1 MTLNSVAR
9 DGGSRVEALEHLGA
23 GVFDL
28 FVIGGGIVGC
38 RTAYEAA
45 RAGLR
50 VALVDAGDF
59 AGATS
64 GSSARLVHGGLRYL
78 KRGDLRLV
86 RAASLE
92 RNVLSSRVA
101 PHLMRLVPFV
111 AATGGGIS
119 SGTEVVAGLSL
130 YSALGG
136 RGWPRPRPI
145 AGHEAG
151 RLVPRIQDSTIVP
164 RAVFHEARTDD
175 GRLTLATVKAARG
188 AGAVVA
194 NYLRVVDLT
203 VVPEGV
209 SEAVLS
215 GPEGLF
221 GVRFRAVIN
230 ATGPWMDALR
240 RLEDVRAEPIT
251 RLSKGVHVVLR
262 ARESWRAAVAVS
274 FRDGGHLYAIPHGRM
289 VLVGTTDD
297 EYTAEPGRVGPEA
310 ADVARV
316 LDRASAF
323 LPDDMLR
330 PEAVASAYAG
340 LRVLPLGA
348 GATISAGR
356 DHLLSVGPGGM
367 VSVAG
372 GKLTTHRRIA
382 IDALRLLPP
391 HVRPR
396 NPRACDEPLPGSFP
410 ANVRTLRDPEDPV
423 RRHLFRVYGYEAAKV
438 LSLAAR
444 LPNGL
449 ERISPE
455 GPDIWAQ
462 VQHAVAE
469 EWALTVEDVVRRRTT
484 LALRGLDT
492 PEVRAGISAAIRAPT
507 ASRYPLAAPLD
518 RRSSV
523 EPNPVLSRKAGIPG
537 PALPGARNGAR

>member
-1 MTLNSVAR
+1 MTC
-9 DGGSRVEALEHLGA
+9 GSRAEALERLGA

-28 FVIGGGIVGC
+28 LVIGGGIVGC

-78 KRGDLRLV
+78 RRGDLRLV
-86 RAASLE
+86 RAASVE
-92 RNVLSSRVA
+92 RNILCSRVA
-101 PHLMRLVPFV
+101 PHLMHPLPFV
-111 AATGGGIS
+111 AATSGGIPR
-119 SGTEVVAGLSL
+119 GTELVAGLSL

-136 RGWPRPRPI
+136 RGWPRPRSI
-145 AGHEAG
+145 AGHEAL
-151 RLVPRIQDSTIVP
+151 RLVPRIQVSAVVP
-164 RAVFHEARTDD
+164 RAVFHEAGTDD

-188 AGAVVA
+188 AGTVVA
-194 NYLRVVDLT
+194 NYLRVVDLA
-203 VVPEGV
+203 VFPGGV
-209 SEAVLS
+209 SEAGVC
-215 GPEGLF
+215 GPEGEF
-221 GVRFRAVIN
+221 RVRFRAVVN

-240 RLEDVRAEPIT
+240 RLEDARAEPAT

-262 ARESWRAAVAVS
+262 SRETWRAAVAAS
-274 FRDGGHLYAIPHGRM
+274 LRDGGHLYAIPHDDM

-297 EYTAEPGRVGPEA
+297 EYAEEPGRVRPEA
-310 ADVARV
+310 GDVARV

-330 PEAVASAYAG
+330 PEAVASAFAG

-348 GATISAGR
+348 GSTVLAGR
-356 DHLLSVGPGGM
+356 DHLLSVGSGGM

-391 HVRPR
+391 NVRPR
-396 NPRACDEPLPGSFP
+396 RLRACAAPLPGSFP
-410 ANVRTLRDPEDPV
+410 ANVRARPDAEDPV
-423 RRHLFRVYGYEAAKV
+423 RLHLFRVYGYEAAKV
-438 LSLAAR
+438 LSRAAR
-444 LPNGL
+444 LPGGL

-455 GPDIWAQ
+455 GPDVWAQ
-462 VQHAVAE
+462 VHHAVAE

-492 PEVRAGISAAIRAPT
+492 PEVRAGISAVIRTPDRSPLRSGRT
-507 ASRYPLAAPLD
+507 A
-518 RRSSV
+518 
-523 EPNPVLSRKAGIPG
+523 
-537 PALPGARNGAR
+537 

>member
-1 MTLNSVAR
+1 MT
-9 DGGSRVEALEHLGA
+9 GGSRDEALERLGA

-28 FVIGGGIVGC
+28 LVIGGGIAGC

-78 KRGDLRLV
+78 GRGDLRLV
-86 RAASLE
+86 RAASVE
-92 RNVLSSRVA
+92 RNILCSRVA
-101 PHLMRLVPFV
+101 PHLMHPLPFV
-111 AATGGGIS
+111 AATGKEIFRGTGIM
-119 SGTEVVAGLSL
+119 AGLSL
-130 YSALGG
+130 YAAVGG
-136 RGWPRPRPI
+136 RGWPRPRAI
-145 AGHEAG
+145 AGQQAG
-151 RLVPRIQDSTIVP
+151 RLVPRIQDSAVVP

-194 NYLRVVDLT
+194 NYLRVVDLA
-203 VVPEGV
+203 VIPEGV
-209 SEAVLS
+209 SEAIMS
-215 GPEGLF
+215 GPEGELRA
-221 GVRFRAVIN
+221 RFRAVVN

-240 RLEDVRAEPIT
+240 RLEDPRAEPAT

-262 ARESWRAAVAVS
+262 SREAWRAAVAVS
-274 FRDGGHLYAIPHGRM
+274 FRDGGHLYAIPHDDM

-297 EYTAEPGRVGPEA
+297 EYAEEPGRVGPEA
-310 ADVARV
+310 VDIARV
-316 LDRASAF
+316 LERASAF

-330 PEAVASAYAG
+330 PGAVASAYAG

-382 IDALRLLPP
+382 IDALRLLPS

-396 NPRACDEPLPGSFP
+396 NPRACDAPLPGSLP
-410 ANVRTLRDPEDPV
+410 ANVRARPDPENPV
-423 RRHLFRVYGYEAAKV
+423 LRHLSRVYGHEAAMV
-438 LSLAAR
+438 LSRAAR
-444 LPNGL
+444 LPGGL
-449 ERISPE
+449 ERISPQ
-455 GPDIWAQ
+455 GPDVWAQ
-462 VQHAVAE
+462 VHHAVAE

-492 PEVRAGISAAIRAPT
+492 PEVRAGISAAISAPDRSPLPSGRT
-507 ASRYPLAAPLD
+507 A
-518 RRSSV
+518 
-523 EPNPVLSRKAGIPG
+523 
-537 PALPGARNGAR
+537 